1 MAKTQCSGP
10 RFYPRSG
17 NYIPCATISHGGAGG
32 GSRELREDLGRR
44 EGGFSRGSWGS
55 RLDSGRRS
63 GLHVKWVRVPARGQA
78 CSLTW
83 LQFSILIRPLF
94 ESFNGMVSTASL
106 QSLRQTS
113 LAWLDQYCSLPALRP
128 SMCLPSRVS
137 KPQSRGWGAH
147 PAQTAVQPALSIA

>member
-1 MAKTQCSGP
+1 M
-10 RFYPRSG
+10 
-17 NYIPCATISHGGAGG
+17 
-32 GSRELREDLGRR
+32 
-44 EGGFSRGSWGS
+44 
-55 RLDSGRRS
+55 
-63 GLHVKWVRVPARGQA
+63 KWVRVPARGQA

-128 SMCLPSRVS
+128 SMCLPGRVS
-137 KPQSRGWGAH
+137 KPQSRGRGAH

>member
-1 MAKTQCSGP
+1 M
-10 RFYPRSG
+10 
-17 NYIPCATISHGGAGG
+17 
-32 GSRELREDLGRR
+32 
-44 EGGFSRGSWGS
+44 
-55 RLDSGRRS
+55 
-63 GLHVKWVRVPARGQA
+63 KWVRVPARGQA

>member
-1 MAKTQCSGP
+1 MSW
-10 RFYPRSG
+10 R
-17 NYIPCATISHGGAGG
+17 
-32 GSRELREDLGRR
+32 RELRARELWEDLGGR
-44 EGGFSRGSWGS
+44 EGGYSRGPWGS
-55 RLDSGRRS
+55 RLDSGRAS
-63 GLHVKWVRVPARGQA
+63 GLHVKRVRVPAGGQA

-128 SMCLPSRVS
+128 SMCLPSTVS
-137 KPQSRGWGAH
+137 KPQSRGRGAH
-147 PAQTAVQPALSIA
+147 PAQTPVQPVLSIA